1 MTAKIRFEKASEFL
15 LLCAQYADKGLPL
28 QSPYI
33 GNEPPGWHYYV
44 TLTQPETIADAFR
57 DGTLEETRT
66 LRLMLAAAI
75 AKSEGN

>member
-1 MTAKIRFEKASEFL
+1 MKASDFL
-15 LLCAQYADKGLPL
+15 ILAARYADQGRPIPSQYL
-28 QSPYI
+28 
-33 GNEPPGWHYYV
+33 GNEPPGWHHYV

-57 DGTLEETRT
+57 DGSLEETRT